1 MKILVNFGKKNK
13 KAEKN
18 QVGQKNVQGGYFSE
32 EITDQSTNKHNKKA
46 ASEERD
52 SRSKKA
58 QEDQKREKREDQPQA
73 ITINKSEKEQQ
84 QESND
89 KNSQLRQDVVTED
102 WVVVAANRESRPFD
116 HKKIKTAWDPDEIP
130 SEEDCLFCDPE
141 VSGQEKDVLLYNT
154 SDGDWTLRVFPN
166 KYPAFS
172 RPKGGKI
179 KHEEEGPYFWM
190 DGIGYHEVIVTKDHY
205 RHLGKMNPVL
215 VAEVLDAY
223 QTRYLD
229 LMSKKSVRYVE
240 IFHNHGKEVGGS
252 IFHPHS
258 QLVGIP
264 VISPYIKLELEGAER
279 YHRSNKKCAYCD
291 MITWEE
297 EQQRR
302 VIFENEHFVAFC
314 PFASRSSFEVWVLP
328 KKHQPYFERITDE
341 EKVAGGEALHQA
353 IRKIGAVLG
362 EPPYNFYLHT
372 APCDG
377 NDYPHYHWHIEILPK
392 TSIWAGFELS
402 TGVEIVAVAPEDA
415 AEQMKTA

>member
-13 KAEKN
+13 EGK
-18 QVGQKNVQGGYFSE
+18 E
-32 EITDQSTNKHNKKA
+32 EN
-46 ASEERD
+46 
-52 SRSKKA
+52 SRSKK
-58 QEDQKREKREDQPQA
+58 EESQKRQNQQQKDLRKGQTNNFSSKDEAVKSHNKEVSKKEEKEEAQTIA
-73 ITINKSEKEQQ
+73 INKSEQKEQ
-84 QESND
+84 ESGD
-89 KNSQLRQDVVTED
+89 KASQLRQDVVTED
-102 WVVVAANRESRPFD
+102 WVVIAADRGKRPFD
-116 HKKIKTAWDPDEIP
+116 HKKIKTAWDPDKIP
-130 SEEDCLFCDPE
+130 DEEECLFCDPE
-141 VSGQEKDVLLYNT
+141 ASGQEKDVLLYNT
-154 SDGDWTLRVFPN
+154 SEGDWTLRVFPN

-190 DGIGYHEVIVTKDHY
+190 DGIGYHEVIVTRDHY
-205 RHLGKMNPVL
+205 RHLGRMNPVL

-223 QTRYLD
+223 QTRYVD

-240 IFHNHGKEVGGS
+240 IFHNHGKDVGGS

-264 VISPYIKLELEGAER
+264 VISPYTRLELEGAER
-279 YHRSNKKCAYCD
+279 YHRANKKCVYCD
-291 MITWEE
+291 MIAWEE
-297 EQQRR
+297 EHQKRI
-302 VIFENEHFVAFC
+302 IFENEHFVAFC

-328 KKHQPYFERITDE
+328 KKHQPYFERIADE

-353 IRKIGAVLG
+353 IRKIGVVLG

-377 NDYPHYHWHIEILPK
+377 NDYPHYHWHFEILPK

-402 TGVEIVAVAPEDA
+402 TGIEISAIEPEEA
-415 AEQMKTA
+415 AKQLKEA